1 MKKEKEYPTIN
12 PKTGKPFSAKFI
24 ESMKKHAKNGVSE
37 EERQKII
44 ASNKRTIHKRQTFQ
58 SVAKMMLEMAPK
70 PEIVE
75 KLREFLPG
83 MSDKEITNRVAMM
96 QKMIE
101 KALQGDSYSFQIVR
115 DTAGEK
121 PVEKQEVIGTVANTY
136 TQVDKEEIKKALID
150 AKKVLNEL
158 E

>member
-1 MKKEKEYPTIN
+1 MKKEIPTVS
-12 PKTGKPFSAKFI
+12 KTGQKLSPEFI
-24 ESMKKHAKNGVSE
+24 ENMKQVRAGRKHTPEQLEKI
-37 EERQKII
+37 RQ
-44 ASNKRTIHKRQTFQ
+44 SNRRTIHKRQTFQ
-58 SVAKMMLEMAPK
+58 DVARMMLEMAPK

-83 MSDKEITNRVAMM
+83 LNDKEITNRVAMM

-101 KALQGDSYSFQIVR
+101 KALQGDNYAFQVVR

-121 PVEKQEVIGTVANTY
+121 PVDKQEVIGTVANTY
-136 TQVDKEEIKKALID
+136 TQVDKQDIKAALIE

-158 E
+158 K

>member
-1 MKKEKEYPTIN
+1 MKELPTIN
-12 PKTGKPFSAKFI
+12 PKTGKPFSPKFI
-24 ESMKKHAKNGVSE
+24 EHMKRHALNGVTE
-37 EERQKII
+37 EEKKKIS

-58 SVAKMMLEMAPK
+58 SVARMMLEMAPEPK
-70 PEIVE
+70 IVE

-83 MSDKEITNRVAMM
+83 VDDKEITNRVAMM

-101 KALQGDSYSFQIVR
+101 KALQGDNYAFQVVR

-136 TQVDKEEIKKALID
+136 TQVDKEDIKQALID

>member
-1 MKKEKEYPTIN
+1 MKKEIPTVS
-12 PKTGKPFSAKFI
+12 KTGQKLSPEFI
-24 ESMKKHAKNGVSE
+24 ENMKQVRAGRKHTPEQLEKI
-37 EERQKII
+37 RQ
-44 ASNKRTIHKRQTFQ
+44 SNRRPIHKRQTFQ
-58 SVAKMMLEMAPK
+58 DVARMMLEMAPK

-83 MSDKEITNRVAMM
+83 LNDKEITNRVAMM

-101 KALQGDSYSFQIVR
+101 KALQGDNYAFQVVR

-121 PVEKQEVIGTVANTY
+121 PVDKQEVIGTVANTY
-136 TQVDKEEIKKALID
+136 TQVDKQDIKAALID

-158 E
+158 K

>member
-1 MKKEKEYPTIN
+1 MKKEIPTVS
-12 PKTGKPFSAKFI
+12 KTGQKLSPEFI
-24 ESMKKHAKNGVSE
+24 ENMKQVRAGRKHTPEQLEKI
-37 EERQKII
+37 RQ
-44 ASNKRTIHKRQTFQ
+44 SNRRTIHKRQTFQ
-58 SVAKMMLEMAPK
+58 NVARMMLEMAPK

-83 MSDKEITNRVAMM
+83 LDDKEITNRVAMM

-101 KALQGDSYSFQIVR
+101 KALQGDNYAFQVVR

-121 PVEKQEVIGTVANTY
+121 PVDKQEVIGTVANTY
-136 TQVDKEEIKKALID
+136 TQVDKQDIKTALIE

-158 E
+158 K

>member
-1 MKKEKEYPTIN
+1 MKKEIPTVS
-12 PKTGKPFSAKFI
+12 KTGQKLSPEFI
-24 ESMKKHAKNGVSE
+24 ENMKQVRAGRKHTPEQLEKI
-37 EERQKII
+37 RQ
-44 ASNKRTIHKRQTFQ
+44 SNRRTIHKRQTFQ
-58 SVAKMMLEMAPK
+58 DVARMMLEMAPK

-83 MSDKEITNRVAMM
+83 LNDKEITNRVAMM

-101 KALQGDSYSFQIVR
+101 KALQGDNYAFQVVR

-121 PVEKQEVIGTVANTY
+121 PVDKQEVIGTVANTY
-136 TQVDKEEIKKALID
+136 TQVDKQDIKAALID

-158 E
+158 K